1 MQPYYLCRLCINH
14 IQLKIYYVLCL
25 DTQVACYHIENRLKV
40 LVLTLVD
47 TLVFLGLLRG
57 AE

>member
-14 IQLKIYYVLCL
+14 IQLKIYYVLCFN
-25 DTQVACYHIENRLKV
+25 TQVACDHIEDRLEV